1 MSIFVAVDE
10 AVVMNVDVAVVM
22 TVDEAVGN
30 DAVVMAVDE
39 PVVMSIDEAGVV
51 DNGQDVV
58 GSNDRE
64 DVVGS
69 NNREDVVGNDL
80 SRSYGKGGHV
90 LHIGD
95 HLVGEVGLHALDAGH
110 VETVD
115 MGTIVVDI
123 GIAVDIFIAVDMGTI
138 AVDIRS
144 IAVDMGTIAFDISIA
159 VDIGIAVSIANMAG
173 HGTASAAE
181 SNQDGLH
188 VVFG

>member
-80 SRSYGKGGHV
+80 SRSDGKGGHV

-110 VETVD
+110 VQAVGTVAVGGMGKTVD
-115 MGTIVVDI
+115 V
-123 GIAVDIFIAVDMGTI
+123 AVGDMGKTV
-138 AVDIRS
+138 AV
-144 IAVDMGTIAFDISIA
+144 AVE
-159 VDIGIAVSIANMAG
+159 VANVAS
-173 HGTASAAE
+173 HGATNADE
-181 SNQDGLH
+181 SSNDALH
-188 VVFG
+188 V

>member
-1 MSIFVAVDE
+1 MGNLAGVAI
-10 AVVMNVDVAVVM
+10 AVVV
-22 TVDEAVGN
+22 TVDEAVMNGGN
-30 DAVVMAVDE
+30 
-39 PVVMSIDEAGVV
+39 GVGHEV
-51 DNGQDVV
+51 ILEHRDDVGRADGQRSDVLH
-58 GSNDRE
+58 
-64 DVVGS
+64 
-69 NNREDVVGNDL
+69 VGNN
-80 SRSYGKGGHV
+80 
-90 LHIGD
+90 
-95 HLVGEVGLHALDAGH
+95 LVGEVGLHALDAGH

-115 MGTIVVDI
+115 MGTIAVDI

-173 HGTASAAE
+173 HGAASAAE

>member
-39 PVVMSIDEAGVV
+39 PFVMSIDEAGVV

-58 GSNDRE
+58 GGNDRE

-110 VETVD
+110 VQAVGTVAVGGMGKTVD
-115 MGTIVVDI
+115 V
-123 GIAVDIFIAVDMGTI
+123 AVGDMGKTV
-138 AVDIRS
+138 AV
-144 IAVDMGTIAFDISIA
+144 AVE
-159 VDIGIAVSIANMAG
+159 VANVAR
-173 HGTASAAE
+173 HGATNADE
-181 SNQDGLH
+181 SSNDALH
-188 VVFG
+188 V